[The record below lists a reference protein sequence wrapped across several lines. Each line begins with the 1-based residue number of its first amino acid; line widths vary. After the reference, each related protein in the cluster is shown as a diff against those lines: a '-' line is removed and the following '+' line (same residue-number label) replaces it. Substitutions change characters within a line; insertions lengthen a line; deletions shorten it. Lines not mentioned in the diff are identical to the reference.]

1 MSYYIIP
8 KTNND
13 VYLNPISSS
22 DTLSGDDALCLPYI
36 SHTLYNY
43 YNEAMNE
50 LTSYFSYNTND
61 NVSLEEFVKIINPY
75 EYIFSIVS

>member
-13 VYLNPISSS
+13 VYLNPISS
-22 DTLSGDDALCLPYI
+22 DNGLGLPYI

-43 YNEAMNE
+43 YNESMNE
-50 LTSYFSYNTND
+50 LNLYFAHNVDD
-61 NVSLEEFVKIINPY
+61 N
-75 EYIFSIVS
+75 

>member
-50 LTSYFSYNTND
+50 LHSFFAQNVDDKFVFSYT
-61 NVSLEEFVKIINPY
+61 LEDFIKIQKKKQ
-75 EYIFSIVS
+75 S